1 MLLRVVACVSVS
13 GGSGPVSGSHSRSTG
28 VRLGGGVQR
37 TPSGKIRQRSKSRTK
52 MGTRDRK
59 ETWLT
64 QGRLHIDLWL
74 RWINGVRISCSIPR
88 VLNPSRLYYHPLNFQ
103 PPSPPRTIAQAAVEP
118 TPIEMA
124 TPKGKIKE
132 PTSTGRK
139 NHTVSLASALSA
151 FDMHTLSPGTLSP
164 AFSSV
169 FIGFYVGASP
179 PPRTLQRTA
188 PSTLTSS
195 LVLTPAGSPFAPASP
210 NKLAVGGVGHSLG
223 KQSVSLGRATV
234 VGVDGS
240 PGLGRGKGVGE
251 SGSDGGGGANGTG
264 SGSGSVPRQD
274 SLGDLKIPARN

>member
-1 MLLRVVACVSVS
+1 
-13 GGSGPVSGSHSRSTG
+13 

-169 FIGFYVGASP
+169 FIGFYVGASKN
-179 PPRTLQRTA
+179 TA
-188 PSTLTSS
+188 AYGSVDIDVFVGSYTGWVAFCACVTEQARCGRCGSF
-195 LVLTPAGSPFAPASP
+195 AGKAE
-210 NKLAVGGVGHSLG
+210 
-223 KQSVSLGRATV
+223 RV
-234 VGVDGS
+234 VG
-240 PGLGRGKGVGE
+240 
-251 SGSDGGGGANGTG
+251 
-264 SGSGSVPRQD
+264 
-274 SLGDLKIPARN
+274 